1 MIEQI
6 NIVKPDGSKYKALVV
21 DDSAFTL
28 KQITQILMSAGIEVV
43 GNAPRGEDAIRM
55 YKELYPNVDFIT
67 LDITMPDIDGL
78 QVLKEILSFDKNAK
92 VIMVTALGREDI
104 VKTAIMNGAKGFI
117 LKPLDRLKVLERIK
131 AILGA

>member
-1 MIEQI
+1 M
-6 NIVKPDGSKYKALVV
+6 V

-55 YKELYPNVDFIT
+55 YKELYPNVDFVT

-117 LKPLDRLKVLERIK
+117 LKPLDRLKVLERLK

>member
-6 NIVKPDGSKYKALVV
+6 NIVKPDGSKFRALVV

-28 KQITQILMSAGIEVV
+28 KQITQILMSAGIDVV

-55 YKELYPNVDFIT
+55 YKELYPNVDFVT

-78 QVLKEILSFDKNAK
+78 QVLKEILAFDKNAK

-117 LKPLDRLKVLERIK
+117 LKPLDRLKVLERLK

>member
-1 MIEQI
+1 MIDQI
-6 NIVKPDGSKYKALVV
+6 TIRKSDGGKYRALVV

-28 KQITQILMSAGIEVV
+28 KQITQILMSADIEVV
-43 GNAPRGEDAIRM
+43 GNASNGESAIKM
-55 YKELYPNVDFIT
+55 YKELYPNVDFVT
-67 LDITMPDIDGL
+67 LDITMPDVDGL
-78 QVLKEILSFDKNAK
+78 QVLKEIMSFDKDAK

-117 LKPLDRLKVLERIK
+117 LKPLDRLKVLERLK

>member
-6 NIVKPDGSKYKALVV
+6 NILKPDGSKYRALVV
-21 DDSAFTL
+21 DDSSFTL

-43 GNAPRGEDAIRM
+43 GNAPRGEDAVRM
-55 YKELYPNVDFIT
+55 YKELYPNVDFVT
-67 LDITMPDIDGL
+67 LDITMPDINGL
-78 QVLKEILSFDKNAK
+78 EVLKEILSFDKDAK

>member
-1 MIEQI
+1 MIEQV

-92 VIMVTALGREDI
+92 IIMVTALGREDI

>member
-1 MIEQI
+1 MMEQI
-6 NIVKPDGSKYKALVV
+6 NIFKPDGSKYRALVV

-43 GNAPRGEDAIRM
+43 GNASRGEDAIRM
-55 YKELYPNVDFIT
+55 YKELYPNVDFVT
-67 LDITMPDIDGL
+67 LDITMPGINGL
-78 QVLKEILSFDKNAK
+78 EVLKEILAFDKNAK

-104 VKTAIMNGAKGFI
+104 VKAAIMNGAKGFI
-117 LKPLDRLKVLERIK
+117 VKPLDRLKVLERLK

>member
-1 MIEQI
+1 MVEQI
-6 NIVKPDGSKYKALVV
+6 NILKPDGSKYKALVV

-55 YKELYPNVDFIT
+55 YKELYPNVDFVT

-117 LKPLDRLKVLERIK
+117 LKPLDRLKVLERLK

>member
-6 NIVKPDGSKYKALVV
+6 NIVKPDGSKYRALVV

-55 YKELYPNVDFIT
+55 YKELYPNVDFVT

-117 LKPLDRLKVLERIK
+117 LKPLDRLKVLERLK

>member
-6 NIVKPDGSKYKALVV
+6 NIVKPDGSKYRALVV

-55 YKELYPNVDFIT
+55 YKELYPNVDFVT

-92 VIMVTALGREDI
+92 VIMVTALGRRHSKNSNNEWC
-104 VKTAIMNGAKGFI
+104 
-117 LKPLDRLKVLERIK
+117 
-131 AILGA
+131 

>member
-1 MIEQI
+1 MIDQI
-6 NIVKPDGSKYKALVV
+6 NILKPDGSKYRALVV
-21 DDSAFTL
+21 DDSSFTL

-55 YKELYPNVDFIT
+55 YKELYPNVDFVT
-67 LDITMPDIDGL
+67 LDITMPDINGL
-78 QVLKEILSFDKNAK
+78 QVLQEILSFDKNAK

-117 LKPLDRLKVLERIK
+117 LKPLDRLKVLERLK

>member
-1 MIEQI
+1 MIEQV

-55 YKELYPNVDFIT
+55 YKELYPNVDFMT

-92 VIMVTALGREDI
+92 IIMVTALGREDI

>member
-6 NIVKPDGSKYKALVV
+6 NILKPDGSKYKALVV

-43 GNAPRGEDAIRM
+43 GNAPNGEAAIKM
-55 YKELYPNVDFIT
+55 YKELYPNVDFVT

-78 QVLKEILSFDKNAK
+78 QVLKEILSFDKSAK
-92 VIMVTALGREDI
+92 IIMVTALGREDI

-117 LKPLDRLKVLERIK
+117 LKPLDRLKVLERLK

>member
-1 MIEQI
+1 MVEQI

-28 KQITQILMSAGIEVV
+28 KQITQILMSAGIEVI
-43 GNAPRGEDAIRM
+43 GNAPNGESAIKM
-55 YKELYPNVDFIT
+55 YKEFYPNVDFVT

-78 QVLKEILSFDKNAK
+78 QVLKEILSFDKDAK

-104 VKTAIMNGAKGFI
+104 VKAAIMNGAKGFI
-117 LKPLDRLKVLERIK
+117 LKPLDRLKVLERLK

>member
-1 MIEQI
+1 MVEQI

-28 KQITQILMSAGIEVV
+28 KQITQILMSAGIEVI

-55 YKELYPNVDFIT
+55 YKEFYPNVDFVT

-117 LKPLDRLKVLERIK
+117 LKPLDRQKVLERLK

>member
-6 NIVKPDGSKYKALVV
+6 NIVKPDGSKYRALVV

-55 YKELYPNVDFIT
+55 YKELYPNVDFVT
-67 LDITMPDIDGL
+67 LDITMPDVDGL
-78 QVLKEILSFDKNAK
+78 HVLKEILSFDKNAT

-104 VKTAIMNGAKGFI
+104 VKAAIMNGAKGFI
-117 LKPLDRLKVLERIK
+117 LKPLDRLKVLERLK

>member
-6 NIVKPDGSKYKALVV
+6 NILKPDGSKYKALVV

-78 QVLKEILSFDKNAK
+78 QVLKEILAFDKNAK

-104 VKTAIMNGAKGFI
+104 VKAAIMNGAKGFI

>member
-55 YKELYPNVDFIT
+55 YKELYPNVDFVT
-67 LDITMPDIDGL
+67 LDITMPDVDGL

-117 LKPLDRLKVLERIK
+117 LKPLDRLKVLERLK